1 MDQARLLIRNV
12 QFFVLKALVI
22 IYYYLLILFGV
33 VLFPLVEPSSFHEL
47 RAIISLVDYLP
58 DSDLL
63 SM

>member
-33 VLFPLVEPSSFHEL
+33 VLFHLVEPSSFHEL
-47 RAIISLVDYLP
+47 RAIVSLVDYLL
-58 DSDLL
+58 DSDVL

>member
-1 MDQARLLIRNV
+1 MDQARLLIRNMH
-12 QFFVLKALVI
+12 FFVLKALVI

-47 RAIISLVDYLP
+47 RAIISLVDYLL

>member
-47 RAIISLVDYLP
+47 RAIISLVDYLL
-58 DSDLL
+58 DRDLL

>member
-33 VLFPLVEPSSFHEL
+33 MLFPLVERSSFHEL
-47 RAIISLVDYLP
+47 RAVISLVDYLL

>member
-1 MDQARLLIRNV
+1 MDQARLLIRNM

-47 RAIISLVDYLP
+47 RVIVSLVDFLL